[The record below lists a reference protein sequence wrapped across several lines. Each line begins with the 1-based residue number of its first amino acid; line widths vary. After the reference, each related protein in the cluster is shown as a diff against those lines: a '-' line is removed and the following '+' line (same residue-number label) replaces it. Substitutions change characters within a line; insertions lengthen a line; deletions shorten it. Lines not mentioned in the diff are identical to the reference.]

1 MSTKPGPCSGITTS
15 WTARWSPGAARGR
28 QIGFPTANITSEN
41 ELLPPHGVYATT
53 LTVDDRIHAAVTNIG
68 VRPTF
73 EAEGKVSVETHL
85 LDVNPDLYGARV
97 RLAFVQRLRGEQ
109 AFAGVEALVRQIR
122 EDVATA
128 RSVFE
133 RFSL

>member
-1 MSTKPGPCSGITTS
+1 MRS
-15 WTARWSPGAARGR
+15 
-28 QIGFPTANITSEN
+28 
-41 ELLPPHGVYATT
+41 
-53 LTVDDRIHAAVTNIG
+53 VTNIG

-73 EAEGKVSVETHL
+73 EDEGRVSVETHL

-109 AFAGVEALVRQIR
+109 AFAGVDALVRQIGD
-122 EDVATA
+122 DVAAA
-128 RSVFE
+128 RSVFD

>member
-1 MSTKPGPCSGITTS
+1 M
-15 WTARWSPGAARGR
+15 PGAARGR
-28 QIGFPTANITSEN
+28 QIGFPTANIDSDN

-73 EAEGKVSVETHL
+73 EAGGRVSVETHL
-85 LDVNPDLYGARV
+85 LDVQPDLYGTRV

-109 AFAGVEALVRQIR
+109 AFPGVDALVHQIG
-122 EDVATA
+122 EDVAHA
-128 RSVFE
+128 RSIFE

>member
-1 MSTKPGPCSGITTS
+1 M
-15 WTARWSPGAARGR
+15 AGR
-28 QIGFPTANITSEN
+28 SGFPTANITSEN

-73 EAEGKVSVETHL
+73 EAEGRVSVETHL

-109 AFAGVEALVRQIR
+109 AFAGVDALVRQIR

>member
-1 MSTKPGPCSGITTS
+1 MD
-15 WTARWSPGAARGR
+15 
-28 QIGFPTANITSEN
+28 E
-41 ELLPPHGVYATT
+41 
-53 LTVDDRIHAAVTNIG
+53 RIHAAVTNIG

-73 EAEGKVSVETHL
+73 EARGQVSVETHL
-85 LDVNPDLYGARV
+85 LDVNPDLYGTRV

-109 AFAGVEALVRQIR
+109 AFAGVDALVRQIG
-122 EDVATA
+122 DDVVAT